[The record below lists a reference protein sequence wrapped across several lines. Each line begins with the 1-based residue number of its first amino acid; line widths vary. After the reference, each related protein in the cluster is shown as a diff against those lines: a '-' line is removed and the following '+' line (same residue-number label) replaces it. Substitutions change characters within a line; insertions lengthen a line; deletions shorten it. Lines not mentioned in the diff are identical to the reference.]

1 MLNVSRPLCVCAV
14 LLGLLAT
21 LAGTSAQGQTEST
34 IPTPLQKQ
42 LDRLDLGVSGIG
54 VFNRPSSGTIVRNN
68 QPNGPT
74 SLSID
79 PGNTLGALV
88 TVRYVVKPLVGFEV
102 NYRYSRYTQKFTGV
116 SNTPGVLGIQNNA
129 SGITVGY
136 VAHTPQLFGVNPF
149 IGVGAGTTV
158 FRPTPTGGLGYLE
171 QARATYYYSLGA
183 ETTLGSP
190 HFGLRAQFRQEFFL
204 APDYG
209 TNYLTIKQHT
219 TTFEP
224 GIGFFLRF

>member
-1 MLNVSRPLCVCAV
+1 MLNVSRPSCVWSLLLC
-14 LLGLLAT
+14 LLAA
-21 LAGTSAQGQTEST
+21 LAGSAAQGQTEST
-34 IPTPLQKQ
+34 IPTPLQHQ
-42 LDRLDLGVSGIG
+42 LDRVDLAVSGVGI
-54 VFNRPSSGTIVRNN
+54 FNRPSSGPIIRNN

-74 SLSID
+74 SLSIS

-88 TVRYVVKPLVGFEV
+88 TLRYVVKPLVGFEF
-102 NYRYSRYTQKFTGV
+102 NYNYSRYTQTFSTIGGV
-116 SNTPGVLGIQNNA
+116 QNNA
-129 SGITVGY
+129 KEYTFGY

-149 IGVGAGTTV
+149 VSVGAGTTT
-158 FRPTPTGGLGYLE
+158 FRPTPTGGQGYLE
-171 QARATYYYSLGA
+171 QARATYYYSVGA
-183 ETTLGSP
+183 ETTFGSP
-190 HFGLRAQFRQEFFL
+190 HFGLRAQFREAFFL

>member
-1 MLNVSRPLCVCAV
+1 MLNVSRPLCVCAIM
-14 LLGLLAT
+14 LGLVVA
-21 LAGTSAQGQTEST
+21 LAGPSAHAQTEST
-34 IPTPLQKQ
+34 IPTPLQRQ

-54 VFNRPSSGTIVRNN
+54 IFNRPSSGPTVRNN

-74 SLSID
+74 SLSIS

-88 TVRYVVKPLVGFEV
+88 TVRYIAKPLVGFEF
-102 NYRYSRYTQKFTGV
+102 NYSYSRYTQTFSTIGGV
-116 SNTPGVLGIQNNA
+116 QNNA
-129 SGITVGY
+129 KEYSFGY

-149 IGVGAGTTV
+149 VSVGAGTTT
-158 FRPTPTGGLGYLE
+158 FRPTPNGGLGYLE
-171 QARATYYYSLGA
+171 QARATYYYSVGA
-183 ETTLGSP
+183 ETTFGSP
-190 HFGLRAQFRQEFFL
+190 HFGLRAQFREAFFL

-209 TNYLTIKQHT
+209 VNYLTIKQHT